1 MKVNIDLK
9 KLGISTYRYL
19 RTIVKWLK
27 NKIASAPEF
36 LFTTGNWLHIVGYTI
51 AISTFW
57 NLLGFFNPIISL
69 DITNPNEYTDSL
81 GIKRQRFENIKYHDI
96 TEFRNFYK
104 TLSLPLPDISKV
116 RTKPDILKK
125 IFAPDIEDLQEEKH
139 PIAINATPGG
149 VTDIEV
155 LRAIYTT
162 KILDESDVEFYIDTL
177 EKQLDRLQWRNL
189 SFSRVIPN
197 SILDQYK
204 SALTRLF
211 KEKFSKSDYYNF
223 LCALLYSRRVENP
236 IRITNNSNINLENI
250 KIFVPSPESKLTG
263 RDSCNFN
270 GIESDLNPTIV
281 YDIRIE
287 ENKLVIDIPVMKPS
301 DFLQLRIVTKE
312 NAISFSNISVSY
324 QEKPTIDKKRA
335 WKFTIR
341 LFLVLISLQFIL
353 HRKKTGKEDSV
364 DKIKAT
370 TDLNKRPKRNRIKS

>member
-197 SILDQYK
+197 SILDQYHYCPVK
-204 SALTRLF
+204 NSRMTTGSHLT
-211 KEKFSKSDYYNF
+211 N
-223 LCALLYSRRVENP
+223 
-236 IRITNNSNINLENI
+236 
-250 KIFVPSPESKLTG
+250 
-263 RDSCNFN
+263 
-270 GIESDLNPTIV
+270 
-281 YDIRIE
+281 
-287 ENKLVIDIPVMKPS
+287 
-301 DFLQLRIVTKE
+301 
-312 NAISFSNISVSY
+312 
-324 QEKPTIDKKRA
+324 
-335 WKFTIR
+335 
-341 LFLVLISLQFIL
+341 
-353 HRKKTGKEDSV
+353 
-364 DKIKAT
+364 
-370 TDLNKRPKRNRIKS
+370 